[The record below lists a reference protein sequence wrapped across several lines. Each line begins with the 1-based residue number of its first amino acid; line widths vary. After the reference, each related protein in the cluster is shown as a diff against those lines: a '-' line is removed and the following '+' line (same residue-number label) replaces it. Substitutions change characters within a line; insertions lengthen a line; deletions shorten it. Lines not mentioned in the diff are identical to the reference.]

1 MAKMTYGLE
10 LETVNLTGAQIGRA
24 IEGID
29 DLEFG
34 GHFGYHGSRVLG
46 LRHARMDGSR
56 IVWVTERDGSLS
68 HSSGR
73 TAEVVSPILHGRDGL
88 AHAGRVMRAI
98 SRAGGKVNRTCGTH
112 LTMGVKD
119 VSARFRRMGANAQA
133 KVAMLVVEIY
143 DYFNMAFQSL
153 VSESRRNNS
162 YCYRPMAG
170 VGFHSFEERGLQ
182 HLQTFGQSSKATY
195 AENLRRVHHQ
205 RGQVNLNKFACTG
218 IIEFRMHNGTLNP
231 KKITTWALLHHQ
243 ILSFVCNNTQFED
256 FRNFTPNLYGL
267 CEMLNVGSDLR
278 RDLFARANETPNVYR
293 THYDMTMYE
302 EHHNFING
310 NEGQGVVA

>member
-10 LETVNLTGAQIGRA
+10 LETVNLTGEQIGRA

-119 VSARFRRMGANAQA
+119 VSARFRRMGTNAQA

-162 YCYRPMAG
+162 YCYRPFG
-170 VGFHSFEERGLQ
+170 NGEQDFQNRGLKD
-182 HLQTFGQSSKATY
+182 LQTFGQSSKATY
-195 AENLRRVHHQ
+195 AENLRRVQHQ
-205 RGQVNLNKFACTG
+205 RGQVNLNKFASTG

-256 FRNFTPNLYGL
+256 FRNFPPNLYGL
-267 CEMLNVGSDLR
+267 IRMLNVGSDLS
-278 RDLFARANETPNVYR
+278 RDLYARAHETPNVYR
-293 THYDMTMYE
+293 TNYDNRMLE
-302 EHHNFING
+302 AHLNFING
-310 NEGQGVVA
+310 REGQGVVA

>member
-10 LETVNLTGAQIGRA
+10 LETVNLTGEQIGRA

-68 HSSGR
+68 HRSGR

-98 SRAGGKVNRTCGTH
+98 ARAGGKVNRTCGTH

-143 DYFNMAFQSL
+143 DYFNVAFQSL

-162 YCYRPMAG
+162 YCYRPIG
-170 VGFHSFEERGLQ
+170 TGEQNFENRGLRD
-182 HLQTFGQSSKATY
+182 LQTFGQSSKATY
-195 AENLRRVHHQ
+195 AGNLRRVQYQ
-205 RGQVNLNKFACTG
+205 RGQVNLNKFASTG

-243 ILSFVCNNTQFED
+243 ILSFVCNNTSFED
-256 FRNFTPNLYGL
+256 FRNFSPDLEGL
-267 CEMLNVGSDLR
+267 MTMINVGSDLE
-278 RDLFARANETPNVYR
+278 RDLRARRQETANVYL
-293 THYDMTMYE
+293 TEYDRRMQREYL
-302 EHHNFING
+302 NFSYG
-310 NEGQGVVA
+310 FEGQGVVA